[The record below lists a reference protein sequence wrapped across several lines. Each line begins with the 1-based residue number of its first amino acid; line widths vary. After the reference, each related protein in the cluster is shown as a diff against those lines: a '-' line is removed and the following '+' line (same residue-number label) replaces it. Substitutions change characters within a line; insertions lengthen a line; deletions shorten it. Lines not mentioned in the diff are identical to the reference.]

1 MLVTPAILR
10 QLRDV
15 VEPLVVRLG
24 YELVAVELAGGASG
38 APVLRVS
45 IDHANGVGITDCTKV
60 SRQLSPALDVADPI
74 MGAYELE
81 VSTPG
86 IERPIQRA
94 ADFVR
99 FAGCEVRVK
108 PFGVEAKKR
117 TKGILVGCTDGVVS
131 VRTADGVRTFPIEAI
146 ERANLVL
153 TLDQF
158 QRLGQGLSPLVE
170 ATP

>member
-1 MLVTPAILR
+1 MIVTPATLR
-10 QLRDV
+10 TLRETA
-15 VEPLVVRLG
+15 EPIVARVG
-24 YELVAVELAGGASG
+24 CELVAVEFMGGPRG
-38 APVLRVS
+38 PILRVS
-45 IDHANGVGITDCTKV
+45 IDKVGGVGIEECTQV

-74 MGAYELE
+74 LGAYDLE

-86 IERPIQRA
+86 IERPVQRA
-94 ADFVR
+94 EDFAK

-108 PFGVEAKKR
+108 PFGVEMKKR
-117 TKGILVGCTDGVVS
+117 TKGILLGITEGMVQ
-131 VRTADGVRTFPIEAI
+131 VRTPEEVRQIPIEAI

-158 QRLGQGLSPLVE
+158 QRLGEGLTPIAE

>member
-1 MLVTPAILR
+1 MIVTPATLR
-10 QLRDV
+10 TLRETA
-15 VEPLVVRLG
+15 EPIVARVG
-24 YELVAVELAGGASG
+24 CELVAVELFGGSRG
-38 APVLRVS
+38 PVLRVS
-45 IDHANGVGITDCTKV
+45 IDKAGGVGIEECTQV

-74 MGAYELE
+74 LGSYDLE

-86 IERPIQRA
+86 IERPVQRVE
-94 ADFVR
+94 DFAR

-117 TKGILVGCTDGVVS
+117 TKGILLGVVEGMVRVQVQDDVRQFS
-131 VRTADGVRTFPIEAI
+131 VESI

-158 QRLGQGLSPLVE
+158 KRLGEGLAPIAE

>member
-1 MLVTPAILR
+1 MLVTPATLR

-24 YELVAVELAGGASG
+24 YDLVAVELVGGSRG

-45 IDHANGVGITDCTKV
+45 IDHPAGIGITDCTKV

-86 IERPIQRA
+86 IERPIQKA
-94 ADFVR
+94 ADYVR

-108 PFGVEAKKR
+108 PFGVDAKKR
-117 TKGILVGCTDGVVS
+117 TKGVLLGVEDGMVA
-131 VRTADGVRTFPIEAI
+131 VRTADEVRRFPVEAI

-153 TLDQF
+153 TLEQF
-158 QRLGQGLSPLVE
+158 QRLGQGLPPIVE